1 MDRGG
6 ASTPTDLRADRRGRP
21 GPDGAYARQVRRRRT
36 VYLLMMGTCLA
47 LFLLAGLV
55 VRHFSTTLAV
65 VMAVVALAI
74 PPLAAIVANAGRER
88 GE

>member
-1 MDRGG
+1 M
-6 ASTPTDLRADRRGRP
+6 
-21 GPDGAYARQVRRRRT
+21 RRRKT
-36 VYLLMMGTCLA
+36 VYLVMMGTCLA

-55 VRHFSTTLAV
+55 VRQFSTTLAV

-88 GE
+88 